1 MKTQLVGS
9 IKEYRLGK
17 IPSPSHNRRY
27 MIETFDYIEIW
38 NIDKLSKI
46 PKHMNIGIGK
56 IIEEHHIDKNIKEN
70 PYNLETSWRNISK
83 GKSKLLL

>member
-1 MKTQLVGS
+1 M
-9 IKEYRLGK
+9 
-17 IPSPSHNRRY
+17 
-27 MIETFDYIEIW
+27 

-70 PYNLETSWRNISK
+70 PNLETSWRNISK
-83 GKSKLLL
+83 GKVKTCFKDNTKTYRCFFLYLFKTQY